1 MARDVRWRIDDVVV
15 DGLASGQPTWSI
27 GSEETLQ
34 FYVMEDTIANRP
46 SHDHA
51 YEFTYG
57 GALPASYGD
66 NAGGSMGT
74 YLFPTT
80 HGTVERPD
88 AYLDPRDSPYGRLRE
103 YMRYS
108 GSSTVDISI
117 DGVPMI
123 RETIPVQSD
132 IRSFVVSID
141 PVGNDIEWTE
151 GAWVLITDANDVSV
165 VADLDA
171 WLVIELEVVVLA
183 PLTDYDSRAA
193 LEQDMTPPVVPRLPE
208 EDDT

>member
-1 MARDVRWRIDDVVV
+1 MVRDVRWRVDDIIV

-27 GSEETLQ
+27 GAEETLQ
-34 FYVMEDTIANRP
+34 FYVMEETIEKRP

-57 GALPASYGD
+57 GELPATYGG
-66 NAGGSMGT
+66 NGGATLGT

-88 AYLDPRDSPYGRLRE
+88 AYLDPKDSPYGRLRE
-103 YMRYS
+103 FMRYS
-108 GSSTVDISI
+108 GASTVELSI
-117 DGVPMI
+117 DGVPMV

-132 IRSFVVSID
+132 IRSFIISID
-141 PVGNDIEWTE
+141 PIGNDIEWVE
-151 GAWVLITDANDVSV
+151 GAWVLVTDANDVSEI
-165 VADLDA
+165 ADLDA
-171 WLVIELEVVVLA
+171 WLVVELEVTVLA
-183 PLTDYDSRAA
+183 PLTDYDSREA
-193 LEQDMTPPVVPRLPE
+193 LQRDMTPPVVPRLDE